1 LDPFLSISRFPK
13 PPKPLNPPQKEKKS
27 KKKVAYLRHIQKV
40 ITIVVQIFKFS
51 NLLFSKRILK
61 KENKN
66 I

>member
-13 PPKPLNPPQKEKKS
+13 PLNPPQKEKKR
-27 KKKVAYLRHIQKV
+27 KEKVAYLRHIQKV

-51 NLLFSKRILK
+51 NLLFSKRIFK